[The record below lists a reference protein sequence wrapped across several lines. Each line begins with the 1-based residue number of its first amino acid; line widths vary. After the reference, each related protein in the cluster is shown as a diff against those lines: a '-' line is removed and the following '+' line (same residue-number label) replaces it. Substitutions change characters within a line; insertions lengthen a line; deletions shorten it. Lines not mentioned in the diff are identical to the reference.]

1 MIEIP
6 AFRKKIKDF
15 AAAEGRD
22 LPWRRTRDPYRILV
36 SEIMLQQTQVERVR
50 TFYEKFI
57 KQFPDLRSLARSRQH
72 DVLAAWQGLGYNRR
86 ALALREAARIVV
98 RDHGGVLP
106 RDRAALESLPGI
118 GPYTAGAL
126 RAFIWGEPEIFIET
140 NIRRAFIHF
149 FFPRRNPVRDA
160 ELLPLIERS
169 LDRKDPR
176 AWYFALMDYGAM
188 LGVSAPR
195 NPNRRSAH
203 HVRQSKFAG
212 SDREIRGKI
221 LRLALAKGR
230 ISRVDLERTIPRSK
244 ARIARAADALVR
256 EGFLRERNN
265 SLFS

>member
-1 MIEIP
+1 
-6 AFRKKIKDF
+6 
-15 AAAEGRD
+15 
-22 LPWRRTRDPYRILV
+22 
-36 SEIMLQQTQVERVR
+36 
-50 TFYEKFI
+50 
-57 KQFPDLRSLARSRQH
+57 
-72 DVLAAWQGLGYNRR
+72 
-86 ALALREAARIVV
+86 
-98 RDHGGVLP
+98 
-106 RDRAALESLPGI
+106 
-118 GPYTAGAL
+118 
-126 RAFIWGEPEIFIET
+126 
-140 NIRRAFIHF
+140 
-149 FFPRRNPVRDA
+149 
-160 ELLPLIERS
+160 
-169 LDRKDPR
+169 
-176 AWYFALMDYGAM
+176 M